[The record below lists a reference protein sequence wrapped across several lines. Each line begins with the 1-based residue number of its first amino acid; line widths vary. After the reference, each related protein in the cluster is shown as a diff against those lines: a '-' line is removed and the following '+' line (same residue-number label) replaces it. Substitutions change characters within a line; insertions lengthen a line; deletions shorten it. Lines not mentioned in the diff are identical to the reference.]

1 MIYIRD
7 EGGVIRNGF
16 NFYPRRS
23 GSVGFQF
30 MLGRL
35 RVQMR
40 YAKKTGWL
48 HVHTWIRPKPTKTVE
63 KCIYIPGYTEEL
75 KKLYETNHYNNY
87 WGKKYEDWDHD
98 SENTT
103 EAEKQLIPSNSK
115 RYLWTPWAK

>member
-48 HVHTWIRPKPTKTVE
+48 HVHTWIRPKPVKFTE

-75 KKLYETNHYNNY
+75 KHLYEY
-87 WGKKYEDWDHD
+87 WRQKPYGEWCHD
-98 SENTT
+98 PEL
-103 EAEKQLIPSNSK
+103 EKQREKEQAERNRIRDEQRKKSNSI
-115 RYLWTPWAK
+115 